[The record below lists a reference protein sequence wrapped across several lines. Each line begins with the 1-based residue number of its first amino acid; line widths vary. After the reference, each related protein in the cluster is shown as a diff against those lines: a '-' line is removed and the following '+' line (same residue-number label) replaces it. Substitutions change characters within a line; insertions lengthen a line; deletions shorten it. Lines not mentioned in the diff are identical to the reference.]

1 MCSDAQHY
9 CSNSNISGFEVPN
22 NTKVIKNRQSQAV
35 QKTSR
40 EVIKPQ
46 NLLQAVSKIQTSA
59 KETKRKLRSPT
70 PRRPTSLSYEE
81 MMKQR
86 RESLRCLKQG
96 PAKKALEQVLLQHF
110 GLKSSGRM
118 KK

>member
-59 KETKRKLRSPT
+59 KETKRKLR
-70 PRRPTSLSYEE
+70 TSRKSRSTVILFSSNCFLFLV
-81 MMKQR
+81 
-86 RESLRCLKQG
+86 SLCRFMVVLVFGCQDVMPLQY
-96 PAKKALEQVLLQHF
+96 ALENQ
-110 GLKSSGRM
+110 
-118 KK
+118 

>member
-9 CSNSNISGFEVPN
+9 CNNSNISGIEVPN
-22 NTKVIKNRQSQAV
+22 SKVIKNIQPQGI
-35 QKTSR
+35 QKTRR
-40 EVIKPQ
+40 EIIKSQ
-46 NLLQAVSKIQTSA
+46 NLLRAVSKIQTSA
-59 KETKRKLRSPT
+59 KETKRKLRSPI

-118 KK
+118 KKY